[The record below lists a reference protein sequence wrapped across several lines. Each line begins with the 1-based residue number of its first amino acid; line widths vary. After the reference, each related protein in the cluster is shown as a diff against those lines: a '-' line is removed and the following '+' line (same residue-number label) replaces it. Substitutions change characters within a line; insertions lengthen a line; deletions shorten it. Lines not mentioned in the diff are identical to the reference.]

1 MKLILV
7 IVNSDDSSRL
17 MEALAMKKVQVT
29 KLASTGGFLR
39 TGNST
44 LLRGTE
50 EEKIEGIMDIIKEI
64 CKSRTQVISAP
75 GFGLNAGINLPMEVT
90 VGGAT
95 VFVLDVDRYEKI

>member
-1 MKLILV
+1 
-7 IVNSDDSSRL
+7 
-17 MEALAMKKVQVT
+17 
-29 KLASTGGFLR
+29 
-39 TGNST
+39 
-44 LLRGTE
+44 
-50 EEKIEGIMDIIKEI
+50 MDIIKDI